1 MPFDRPHDLTVQLY
15 SSQLPLGIRA
25 SLVGFYQS
33 GFPYTGTYE
42 KGNGEPVSDVINKY
56 SKRSPAF
63 KQIDISFS
71 KYLTLQDTQLS
82 LGLNVFNL
90 LDIRNIIDL
99 YPETGDPDTRSEYF
113 TKEIKLP
120 EEGGTKSKS

>member
-1 MPFDRPHDLTVQLY
+1 MQEFTIPFDRPHDLTVQLY
-15 SSQLPLGIRA
+15 SSALPFGIDA

-42 KGNGEPVSDVINKY
+42 KGDGEPVPDELNKN

-71 KYLTLQDTQLS
+71 KYIEMKDMKLS
-82 LGLNVFNL
+82 LGLNIFNL
-90 LDIRNIIDL
+90 LDIPNVIYD
-99 YPETGDPDTRSEYF
+99 SHQN
-113 TKEIKLP
+113 LP
-120 EEGGTKSKS
+120 IHTI